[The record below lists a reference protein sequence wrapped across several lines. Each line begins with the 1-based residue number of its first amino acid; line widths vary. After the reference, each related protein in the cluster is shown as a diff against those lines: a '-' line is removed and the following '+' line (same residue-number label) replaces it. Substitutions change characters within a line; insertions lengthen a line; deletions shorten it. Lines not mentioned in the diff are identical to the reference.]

1 MLGVEGWG
9 VEEVSATD
17 SYWEETR
24 EAAQHP
30 GCTGRPSA
38 NTALAGSKRQS
49 AKAEKP

>member
-9 VEEVSATD
+9 VEEVSAPD

-30 GCTGRPSA
+30 GCR
-38 NTALAGSKRQS
+38 TALRQHGTRWL
-49 AKAEKP
+49 